1 MRHVSRH
8 TAQLTRRALGHWGFL
23 PRRAVGH
30 RGHRA
35 ERYHTFFQPG
45 PSPPPLPHS
54 SSSSLPSGRA
64 LWVNAPARLI
74 KAPSSHPSDGSQGP
88 ASNGQCYHTALCA
101 RFPLELIQMPEH
113 LQKAA
118 AGHNHLSSLATS
130 TAASGRPSFQ
140 LTHAACGIP
149 KNAQKVPLAPLDD
162 LLSFSCGEDAYFCRH
177 DSLGVAD
184 GVGGWE
190 GVKNANPAMF
200 SRKLMHYAFAEVDK
214 YECIEDYEFAH
225 YYDINPVDIL
235 RKSYTQTL
243 EDAYMEGIRG
253 SSTACLA
260 ILRDDELRVANLGD
274 CGLLVIRQGAVA
286 FRTEEQ
292 QHSFNFPFQIGTGCA
307 DRPEDAQVFTVKVRR
322 GDIIVLASDGIFD
335 NLFEEDILDEVH
347 RHLPAAML
355 APPMPKDASSAPDS
369 TTPTPFSSLRD
380 SLSRSWE
387 SLRGSATSS
396 VSSLD
401 AVAEP
406 LATSPLPVPE
416 TLESSGSLKRRL
428 DPLLHINP
436 ARISDAL
443 ARRAK
448 SVSEESRFTSSPF
461 QTKAIQEGFYHQ
473 GGKADDITVL
483 VAVVTDLEDSPDRR

>member
-1 MRHVSRH
+1 MRHVSKH
-8 TAQLTRRALGHWGFL
+8 TAQLTRRTLGHWGFL

-35 ERYHTFFQPG
+35 ERYHTFFQPA
-45 PSPPPLPHS
+45 SPPPLPHPS
-54 SSSSLPSGRA
+54 SSSPSGRS
-64 LWVNAPARLI
+64 LWVNAPSRLI
-74 KAPSSHPSDGSQGP
+74 KAPSSHPSDGSQDP
-88 ASNGQCYHTALCA
+88 AGNSQCYHTALSA
-101 RFPLELIQMPEH
+101 RFPLELIQLPDH
-113 LQKAA
+113 LQRAVT
-118 AGHNHLSSLATS
+118 GHNHLSSLAAS
-130 TAASGRPSFQ
+130 VPASGRPSFQ
-140 LTHAACGIP
+140 LAHAACGIP

-162 LLSFSCGEDAYFCRH
+162 LFSFGCGEDAYFCRH

-214 YECIEDYEFAH
+214 YECIEDYEFVH

-355 APPMPKDASSAPDS
+355 TPPVPDIASSATDTAAS
-369 TTPTPFSSLRD
+369 TSFSLLRD

-387 SLRGSATSS
+387 SLRGGSTPPVA
-396 VSSLD
+396 SLD
-401 AVAEP
+401 AATVP
-406 LATSPLPVPE
+406 LVTSPLPAPE
-416 TLESSGSLKRRL
+416 SLENSGNLKRRL